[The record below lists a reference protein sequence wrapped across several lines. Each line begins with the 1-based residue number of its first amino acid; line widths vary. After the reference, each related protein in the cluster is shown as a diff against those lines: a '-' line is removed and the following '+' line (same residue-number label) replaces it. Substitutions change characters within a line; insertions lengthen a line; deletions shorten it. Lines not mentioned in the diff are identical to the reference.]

1 MAVRILETKTN
12 FKQYMQ
18 TTNLAKPS
26 VNPFPA
32 FRALYEVCSKVHSV
46 EFVCCY
52 RMLNTNFLRK
62 FQRLVHSEVTSPGV
76 LRMNIFG
83 FFNISLRLL

>member
-32 FRALYEVCSKVHSV
+32 FRELYEVCSKVHSV

-52 RMLNTNFLRK
+52 RILNANFLHK
-62 FQRLVHSEVTSPGV
+62 FQRLVYSEANVSSKDENV
-76 LRMNIFG
+76 W
-83 FFNISLRLL
+83 SLLHLFETAFR